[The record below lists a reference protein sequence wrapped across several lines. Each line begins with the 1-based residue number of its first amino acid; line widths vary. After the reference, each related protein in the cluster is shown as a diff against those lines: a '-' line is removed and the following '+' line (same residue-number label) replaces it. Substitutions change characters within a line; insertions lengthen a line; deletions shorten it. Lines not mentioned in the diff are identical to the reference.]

1 MFNRFIG
8 IPYVPHGR
16 DYTGADCWGIL
27 YLFYRDVLGVEI
39 PSYVAEMEGK
49 SFDRHGIAPLMESE
63 RDIRWK
69 RVQNPV
75 QGDGVSMR
83 VGRMET
89 HVGVYLDRGRL
100 LHSEGPHPSEI
111 VRLDDIRVKSR
122 IAGFYRF
129 NAC

>member
-1 MFNRFIG
+1 MFERFVG
-8 IPYVPHGR
+8 IPYVAHGR
-16 DYTGADCWGIL
+16 DYFGADCWGIL
-27 YLFYRDVLGVEI
+27 YLFYRDVLGVDI

-49 SFDRHGIAPLMESE
+49 SFDRHGIAPLMEAE

-75 QGDGVSMR
+75 HGDGVSMR

-100 LHSEGPHPSEI
+100 LHSEGPNPSEI
-111 VRLDDIRVKSR
+111 VRIDDIRVKSR